1 MHIVILEEKFMIFET
16 HAHLDFFANS
26 DDNSVFYRICESCIE
41 NNISKI
47 VVPPI
52 SFDSNFVIADL
63 LKGYEENIF
72 QAIGLH
78 PKEAINTILT
88 NKKQE
93 ELLDLY
99 REKQNIVAIKTGLD
113 FSKTKLQEAQIK
125 HQIESF
131 RRLTIMAAE
140 LNLGLILHIRDAW
153 SQFLIEWEAII
164 KKLDDMN
171 LKTPKTVIHC
181 CNGRNLK
188 ETEEVINKGINF
200 FGVGGKIFT
209 DVSLRNTIK
218 DLSLKCIVLETDSP
232 YLQPEAYIP
241 PDFIRE
247 YEKNGHRKLKGI
259 NTPQSLTLIAGEIAN
274 IKGIPIEKVIEETY
288 NNAMELFSL

>member
-1 MHIVILEEKFMIFET
+1 MIFET

-125 HQIESF
+125 HQIDSF

-181 CNGRNLK
+181 YNGRNLK

-241 PDFIRE
+241 PDFISE
-247 YEKNGHRKLKGI
+247 YKKNSHRKLKGMI
-259 NTPQSLTLIAGEIAN
+259 CTQNPGHIFMN
-274 IKGIPIEKVIEETY
+274 
-288 NNAMELFSL
+288 